1 MVRRDTDYAM
11 RALVYLAEHQ
21 EDNAITVKTI
31 AENSAIPL
39 DYAYKIMRKLGEAGI
54 TESRLGSQGGFV
66 LKRSPAEITLFDV
79 IEAIQGTVSV
89 SNCVNDPDF
98 CPRHL
103 NCRVSPKWAKIQ
115 QSVVELL
122 RGTTLESIV
131 CGEDS

>member
-39 DYAYKIMRKLGEAGI
+39 DYAYKIMRKLGETGI

-66 LKRSPAEITLFDV
+66 LKRSPSDITLLDV
-79 IEAIQGTVSV
+79 IEAIQGPVSV
-89 SNCVNDPDF
+89 SNCVSDPDF
-98 CPRHL
+98 CPRHIT
-103 NCRVSPKWAKIQ
+103 CKVSPKWAKIQ
-115 QSVVELL
+115 QSMISLL
-122 RGTTLESIV
+122 QSTTLASIITDEEV
-131 CGEDS
+131 